1 VKKSLVTL
9 QRSGED
15 NREMLDE
22 PPKKPFPRLQ
32 IAVWILCAGSFMY
45 FYYARH
51 DSFENGLRSA
61 AAASVLVAYGLYL
74 LLGSIRGLTLV
85 PSAGLMLL
93 AIPFFAPIPLFLLT
107 LLGIL
112 ISSTSIYYFSRAKI
126 DRLRSILLKNPMAI
140 VILWSFFPLAPTDL
154 ICYLCG
160 VMRVRFDRFIL
171 GVLVGEGTICAIYVF
186 LGDNLLRM
194 LHWRE

>member
-1 VKKSLVTL
+1 MPDAPL
-9 QRSGED
+9 
-15 NREMLDE
+15 
-22 PPKKPFPRLQ
+22 KKPFPRLQ
-32 IAVWILCAGSFMY
+32 IAVWIVCAGSFVY

-51 DSFENGLRSA
+51 DALENGMRNA
-61 AAASVLVAYGLYL
+61 AAASAFVAFGLYL

-93 AIPFFAPIPLFLLT
+93 AIPFFAPIPLFVLT

-112 ISSTSIYYFSRAKI
+112 ISSTSIYYFSRSLHLAEYFEIKHKAKI
-126 DRLRSILLKNPMAI
+126 EGVRTILQKNPTAI

-160 VMRVRFDRFIL
+160 VMRIRFDRFIL
-171 GVLVGEGTICAIYVF
+171 GVLVGEGAICAIYIF
-186 LGDNLLRM
+186 LGDNLLRL
-194 LHWRE
+194 LHWRV